1 MADHYYGVD
10 LGHGADPAAVTTGT
24 SSTASLDVELRVLD
38 GITGMS
44 KAKIILALDTIKA
57 KIVQSDAPA

>member
-24 SSTASLDVELRVLD
+24 SSTATLDVELRILD
-38 GITGMS
+38 GITGMN
-44 KAKIILALDTIKA
+44 KQKVLLALKTIA
-57 KIVQSDAPA
+57 EKIVKSSAPA